1 MAITD
6 GLITL
11 ADARA
16 SLNLTT
22 ANTAYDSDIETYV
35 EAATPVIEN
44 IVGPVLVKSRT
55 FRFDGGR
62 EQIVLPVRFT
72 SVTSVTENGAAVT
85 DYVADPQAG
94 IITAGTTT
102 APDVFEPGVQNIVV
116 TVSVGTAADETEVP
130 ANVRLATRE
139 LVRHWWQQGRQANI
153 PAFGEAPDSAS
164 VPMGFAVPKRV
175 YELLEPNKRVAG
187 FA

>member
-11 ADARA
+11 AEARS
-16 SLNLTT
+16 SLGWATNDTGNDTDLER
-22 ANTAYDSDIETYV
+22 YI

-44 IVGPVLVKSRT
+44 ITGPLVQRT
-55 FRFDGGR
+55 EVFYLDGGR
-62 EQIVLPVRFT
+62 EAIVLPTRFT
-72 SVTSVTENGAAVT
+72 SVTSITQNGVAYT
-85 DYVADPQAG
+85 SYVADPDSG
-94 IITAGTTT
+94 VITAGTST
-102 APDVFEPGVQNIVV
+102 APDIFEPGIRNIVV
-116 TVSVGTAADETEVP
+116 TVVTGAATYP
-130 ANVRLATRE
+130 ANVKLATRE
-139 LVRHWWQQGRQANI
+139 LVRFWWQQGRQANI
-153 PAFGEAPDSAS
+153 PAFGEAPESGM